1 MDTSGGP
8 AQRLCSACDKTV
20 HDLSAMRAEDARA
33 LLASGPACVRYLYD
47 ASGKVLRAPLPAE
60 ARIVPASA
68 LLTRAAKSKWLA
80 AAMMAASAIV
90 FEACG
95 GNNGMGGAS
104 GALDEPKRPGA
115 DPRPG
120 DAVPDAGAGDAA
132 SDATDVDA
140 NDVDASDPDAGP

>member
-1 MDTSGGP
+1 MDASRGP
-8 AQRLCSACDKTV
+8 GERLCSACDKTV
-20 HDLSAMRAEDARA
+20 HDLSAMSADDARA
-33 LLASGPACVRYLYD
+33 LLSGGPACVRYLYD
-47 ASGKVLRAPLPAE
+47 ANGNVLRGPVAQD

-68 LLTRAAKSKWLA
+68 LLSRAAKSKWLA

-104 GALDEPKRPGA
+104 GALDEPKRTGA

-120 DAVPDAGAGDAA
+120 DAEHDAGAGDAA
-132 SDATDVDA
+132 ADVTDVDA
-140 NDVDASDPDAGP
+140 NDVDASDPDAGR

>member
-8 AQRLCSACDKTV
+8 DRRLCSACDKTV
-20 HDLSAMRAEDARA
+20 HDLSAMSAQDARA

-47 ASGKVLRAPLPAE
+47 ASGNLLRGPLPPTT
-60 ARIVPASA
+60 RIVPASA
-68 LLTRAAKSKWLA
+68 LLSRAAKSKWLA
-80 AAMMAASAIV
+80 AAMMAATAIV

-120 DAVPDAGAGDAA
+120 DPEPDAGAGDAA
-132 SDATDVDA
+132 PDAADVDA
-140 NDVDASDPDAGP
+140 SDVDASDPDAGP